1 MMAQKGKTKISRVIS
16 PTKIP
21 KQKNNGETLILSG
34 HAGVN
39 NSEFPLEKSLR
50 SSYGIIWDVANRID
64 SPTCEGSYW
73 TINDA

>member
-21 KQKNNGETLILSG
+21 KQKNNGETVILSG

-39 NSEFPLEKSLR
+39 NPLEKSLR
-50 SSYGIIWDVANRID
+50 SSYGTWLTGLIIQHVKGHTG
-64 SPTCEGSYW
+64 P
-73 TINDA
+73 